1 MRSKTGRRQQP
12 PPRSHSA
19 YSDYSVDSLPK
30 RSGAAALAR
39 QHTEVFG
46 PTEEGDSLDED
57 VTRVAI
63 LAAPPLRQVTFFDD
77 SSETRA
83 EEWRGSRRA
92 DAAGAVA
99 QIGAREA
106 HGCLSYSSPRGRVAA
121 LDMHDDVALSTDG
134 EDDDDD
140 DNDDDDDHDDDH
152 HHHDDDEVGEDD
164 EAISPVLFTAA
175 EGASEQRTSPLDSA
189 GTHRRVAVSRH
200 LGRALL
206 LRRSRKRRPPL
217 IDVTLQEFEEC
228 VQNADAL

>member
-1 MRSKTGRRQQP
+1 VRSKTGKRQQP

-19 YSDYSVDSLPK
+19 HSDYSVDSLPK
-30 RSGAAALAR
+30 RSAAAALAR

-46 PTEEGDSLDED
+46 PTEEGDLLDED

-77 SSETRA
+77 APETRA
-83 EEWRGSRRA
+83 EEWRSSRRA

-106 HGCLSYSSPRGRVAA
+106 HGGVSYSSPRRRVAA
-121 LDMHDDVALSTDG
+121 LDMHDDAALSTDG

-140 DNDDDDDHDDDH
+140 DTDDDH
-152 HHHDDDEVGEDD
+152 HHNNDDDEVGEDD

-189 GTHRRVAVSRH
+189 GTHRRVAVSRP
-200 LGRALL
+200 LGRRALLL